1 MRGGALGQYADK
13 LAEVEAAIRAIHER
27 GQRVVINGREL
38 WRGDLEALQ
47 RERKRLEP
55 LAQREARGGGI
66 RVRRIA
72 PL

>member
-1 MRGGALGQYADK
+1 MGQYADK
-13 LAEVEAAIRAIHER
+13 LAKVDAAIRAVLER
-27 GQRVVINGREL
+27 GQRVTINGREL
-38 WRGDLEALQ
+38 WRADLEALR

-55 LAQREARGGGI
+55 LAERERRGGGI